1 MSDSY
6 HPEMKCILET
16 HRSFQM
22 YFGNSLGHREEKEW
36 LTINYVNAKIGIESV
51 HILAL
56 LLPKQ

>member
-6 HPEMKCILET
+6 LPEMKCILET
-16 HRSFQM
+16 HQTM
-22 YFGNSLGHREEKEW
+22 PLGDRKEEW
-36 LTINYVNAKIGIESV
+36 LPINYANAKIAIEAV

>member
-6 HPEMKCILET
+6 LPEMKRILET
-16 HRSFQM
+16 PLTM
-22 YFGNSLGHREEKEW
+22 SLGDRKEEW
-36 LTINYVNAKIGIESV
+36 LTINSVNAKIGIEIV

>member
-16 HRSFQM
+16 HQTM
-22 YFGNSLGHREEKEW
+22 PLGHREEKEW